1 MKRSIFQWFSML
13 ILITMTVSL
22 ASCKGDD
29 NDDNLDA
36 SLAAMKQWTP
46 GTVVTEAAVTA
57 YGGIDNCFIS
67 EQIPDKV
74 WSRMEGNSYREN
86 NYIQRS
92 DLRYIRALHW
102 NRNNEICLGEMV
114 CNERIALTLANVL
127 KGLFK
132 AKYPIERMLLPDN
145 YGADSEQQKQVN
157 NSWCFSYRSA
167 SDSQTPSKHDLGLGV
182 DLNPG
187 EPTKISHGDVVYQ
200 LFTDAGFD
208 WGGDKATEKDNAFF
222 GYRDYTINVRFASI
236 AEGQALVSA
245 DASYWD
251 NMSTTNLDWRLFS
264 NNASASSLKTLALS
278 QIMEFTSDE
287 RNLINNAV
295 FVISQRLKQIG
306 SALPF
311 PAEFV
316 FVKSNNSAEL
326 YIDAYTR
333 KNVVYISQSMLTKGL
348 KENSNAQAFNSY
360 LASQLFHCIGRNSM
374 EFRRVMLGLI
384 GFSVADKEFDIA
396 PSVRK
401 DLLQNPNSDRYDVY
415 ATFDIYGSGSSKQQ
429 GTYIFATRLNKTYGE
444 VAKAAE
450 KDATVAINPYNYTE
464 RILISTEDLST
475 VVSISVADD
484 FWTKVGRN
492 VRQFEDAEECIAINF
507 GNAVIYGETGKKYDS
522 PELITKIIKALSENW

>member
-187 EPTKISHGDVVYQ
+187 EPTKISHGDVAYQ

-464 RILISTEDLST
+464 RILISTDDLST
-475 VVSISVADD
+475 VVSVSVADD

-492 VRQFEDAEECIAINF
+492 VGQFEDAEECIAINF